1 VSGRVAAGLPAPVTS
16 FVGRSAELE
25 ALADL
30 VRSSRLVTITGPA
43 GMGKTRLAIE
53 VASRLDGD
61 GGDLAHF
68 IGLAALTDEGFLAQE
83 VASRLG
89 VSERA
94 GEDLTDT
101 LVDRVGERSL
111 LLVLDNCEHLVAACA
126 RLVER
131 LLRGCPHVGVLATSL
146 VPLRVPGEVVW
157 RIAPLSVPGRKAPGS
172 RLNGGSEAVVLFE
185 DRARLVRPGF
195 AVGAA
200 NADAVAH
207 VCRRLEGIPLA
218 IELAAALME
227 AMSVQDVLTRMDAR
241 FRLLSGEGRPD
252 AGGRHRTLH
261 AALDWGHQLLD
272 EQERRVFRRLA
283 VFGGGFDLA
292 ACEAICAGDGVRP
305 DDVGAFVLRLVERSL
320 LQADLQRSPA
330 RYRLLEPIRHFAA
343 ERLAES
349 GEEAAVG
356 ERHAAHF
363 LALAEASER
372 AERSED
378 QAGWLAR
385 LEAELD
391 NLRIALAWYRA
402 RNAAGGLRMAGALSW
417 FWVTR
422 GHYVEGRAWLE
433 AALSATPA
441 TAPERAWALLAVA
454 RIVAWQADYAAAQR
468 FCEEA
473 LELFDQLGEAVD
485 RDWTLTLLGSIHT
498 YQGDYEAGRRRF
510 EGALESSMD
519 ELVRM
524 EALVG
529 LGEMLLQAGE
539 LPEARASLERVARQ
553 TRGPDGPRGRAAL
566 FLGIIAVL
574 DGDAET
580 ALRWLAWDLE
590 IFARLRNQYGT
601 AATLDAMAAL
611 AVADAEPLRALRL
624 CGAASAL
631 RASIRSQL
639 APRWR
644 ELLDTVVLGP
654 ARVAA
659 GELAD
664 AAWAEG
670 ERMSFD
676 EAVRF
681 ARQFLPV
688 MTDVPVVRS
697 TGPAPER
704 RAPGGLTARELEIA
718 DLVAQGWTN
727 RRISERLVI
736 AERTVEGHVERIRG
750 KLGVHSRKQIAGS
763 IMRQRGWPGR

>member
-1 VSGRVAAGLPAPVTS
+1 VSARVAARLPAQVTS
-16 FVGRSAELE
+16 FVGRSTELE

-53 VASRLDGD
+53 VAARLDGEAGD
-61 GGDLAHF
+61 GAQF
-68 IGLAALTDEGFLAQE
+68 VGLAALTDETFLVQE

-89 VSERA
+89 ADERPNEA
-94 GEDLTDT
+94 LVDT
-101 LVDRVGERSL
+101 LAARVGDTRL

-126 RLVER
+126 HLVEG
-131 LLRGCPHVGVLATSL
+131 LLRGCPNLRVLATSL
-146 VPLRVPGEVVW
+146 QPLRVPGEVVW
-157 RIAPLSVPGRKAPGS
+157 RIAPLSLPGRRHSPH
-172 RLNGGSEAVVLFE
+172 RRPPGGSEAVRLFE

-195 AVGAA
+195 AVEPA

-227 AMSVQDVLTRMDAR
+227 AMSVHDVLSRLDAR
-241 FRLLSGEGRPD
+241 FRLLSAEGR
-252 AGGRHRTLH
+252 AGAGRHRTLRT
-261 AALDWGHQLLD
+261 ALDWGHQLLD

-283 VFGGGFDLA
+283 VFGGGGFVLS
-292 ACEAICAGDGVRP
+292 ACEAVCAGDGVRA
-305 DDVGAFVLRLVERSL
+305 DDVGGLVLRLVERSL

-330 RYRLLEPIRHFAA
+330 RYRLLEPIRQYADERLTESGERPAAA
-343 ERLAES
+343 ER
-349 GEEAAVG
+349 
-356 ERHAAHF
+356 HASHF
-363 LALAEASER
+363 LALAEQ
-372 AERSED
+372 AEREERGED
-378 QAGWLAR
+378 QPGWLAR
-385 LEAELD
+385 MEAELD

-402 RNAAGGLRMAGALSW
+402 RNAGAGLRMASALSW

-433 AALSATPA
+433 GALSAAPD
-441 TAPERAWALLAVA
+441 TAPGRASALLAVA
-454 RIVAWQADYAAAQR
+454 RIGAWQSDYAAAQR
-468 FCEEA
+468 SCEEA
-473 LELFDQLGEAVD
+473 LVLFDRGGEMVD
-485 RDWTLTLLGSIHT
+485 RDWTLTLLGSIHA
-498 YQGDYEAGRRRF
+498 YQHEYAEGRRRF
-510 EGALESSMD
+510 EAALVSSRD

-529 LGEMLLQAGE
+529 LGEMLLQAGD
-539 LPEARASLERVARQ
+539 LPEARARLEQVAGQ

-574 DGDAET
+574 DGDAAT
-580 ALRWLAWDLE
+580 ARTQLAWSLE
-590 IFARLRNQYGT
+590 IFCRLRSQYGT
-601 AATLDAMAAL
+601 AATLDALAAL
-611 AVADAEPLRALRL
+611 AVSDGQPVRALRL

-644 ELLDTVVLGP
+644 ELLQAVVLDP
-654 ARVAA
+654 ATAAA
-659 GELAD
+659 GDRAA

-676 EAVRF
+676 EAVRY
-681 ARQFLPV
+681 ARTDLPV
-688 MTDVPVVRS
+688 LAGVPDLRAE
-697 TGPAPER
+697 GPQAPR
-704 RAPGGLTARELEIA
+704 PPAGLTSRELEIA
-718 DLVAQGWTN
+718 ELVAQGMTN
-727 RRISERLVI
+727 RHIAERLVI

-763 IMRQRGWPGR
+763 IMRERGWPGR

>member
-1 VSGRVAAGLPAPVTS
+1 VSGRVAARLPAQVTS
-16 FVGRSAELE
+16 FVGRSTELE
-25 ALADL
+25 SLADL

-53 VASRLDGD
+53 VAVRLDGD
-61 GGDLAHF
+61 AGETAHF
-68 IGLAALTDEGFLAQE
+68 VSLAALTDEVFLVQE

-89 VSERA
+89 APERPGEPLAVTLA
-94 GEDLTDT
+94 GH
-101 LVDRVGERSL
+101 VGDRSL
-111 LLVLDNCEHLVAACA
+111 LLVLDNCEHLIAACA
-126 RLVER
+126 HLVET
-131 LLRGCPHVGVLATSL
+131 LLRGCPNLRVLATSL
-146 VPLRVPGEVVW
+146 QPLRVPGEVVW
-157 RIAPLSVPGRKAPGS
+157 RIAPLSLPGRRHDPNRRAA
-172 RLNGGSEAVVLFE
+172 GGSEAVRLFE

-195 AVGAA
+195 EVEPA

-227 AMSVQDVLTRMDAR
+227 AMSVQDVLSRLDAR
-241 FRLLSGEGRPD
+241 FRLLSAEGRS

-283 VFGGGFDLA
+283 VFGGGFELA
-292 ACEAICAGDGVRP
+292 ACESICAGDGVEAEE
-305 DDVGAFVLRLVERSL
+305 VGSLVFRLVERSL

-330 RYRLLEPIRHFAA
+330 RYRLLEPIRQFAT
-343 ERLAES
+343 ELLAAS
-349 GEEAAVG
+349 GERPAVS
-356 ERHAAHF
+356 ERHAAYF
-363 LALAEASER
+363 LELAEE
-372 AERSED
+372 AEREERGED
-378 QAGWLAR
+378 QSGWLAR

-402 RNAAGGLRMAGALSW
+402 RNAVAGLRMASALSW

-422 GHYVEGRAWLE
+422 GHYIEGRAWLE
-433 AALSATPA
+433 AALSAAPA
-441 TAPERAWALLAVA
+441 DSTERAWAFVAVA
-454 RIVAWQADYAAAQR
+454 RIGAWQADYAAARR

-473 LELFDQLGEAVD
+473 MELFDRRGEVVD
-485 RDWTLTLLGSIHT
+485 RDWTLTLLGSIHA
-498 YQGDYEAGRRRF
+498 YLGDEDASRRRF
-510 EGALESSMD
+510 EEALASSDD

-529 LGEMLLQAGE
+529 LGDMLLQTGDTAG
-539 LPEARASLERVARQ
+539 ARFWLEQVAVQ
-553 TRGPDGPRGRAAL
+553 GRGPEGPRGRAAL

-574 DGDAET
+574 DGET
-580 ALRWLAWDLE
+580 ATARRQLAWSLE
-590 IFARLRNQYGT
+590 VWCRLRNQYGT

-611 AVADAEPLRALRL
+611 SVADSDPVRALRL

-631 RASIRSQL
+631 RASIRSEL
-639 APRWR
+639 PPRWR
-644 ELLDTVVLGP
+644 ELLSSAVVVP
-654 ARVAA
+654 ATAAA
-659 GELAD
+659 GEQAE

-676 EAVRF
+676 EAIRY
-681 ARQFLPV
+681 ARMGLPLV
-688 MTDVPVVRS
+688 KVSPDLRQEPQVAPPKA
-697 TGPAPER
+697 PA
-704 RAPGGLTARELEIA
+704 GLTSRELEIA
-718 DLVAQGWTN
+718 ELVAQGMTN
-727 RRISERLVI
+727 RRIAERLVI